1 MTPIFDPSAQHTDVS
16 AKIVAALERLS
27 HAFRSLLWNEA
38 KTHGLSPIQIQFLV
52 YLLYHESALCRVS
65 HLAREFQLTQPTVS
79 DAVRALEAKGLVT
92 KEPWPGDRR
101 ILTIKLTP
109 QGRTLAQHLSGWADV
124 VKPHVER
131 LTPDEQQQLML
142 TLMRLI
148 ASLQEA
154 GIVSL
159 TRMCLMCRFFEP
171 NAASDSTTPYYC
183 RLLEKPLSTAELRFD
198 CPEQEPVVAQAAHS
212 SN

>member
-1 MTPIFDPSAQHTDVS
+1 MTPLFDPTAQHTDVS

-27 HAFRSLLWNEA
+27 HVFRSLLWNEA

-52 YLLYHESALCRVS
+52 YLLHHERSTLCRVS

-92 KEPWPGDRR
+92 KEPWPDDRR
-101 ILTIKLTP
+101 ISTIKLTP
-109 QGRTLAQHLSGWADV
+109 QGRELAQHLSGWADV

-131 LTPDEQQQLML
+131 LAPDEQQQLML
-142 TLMRLI
+142 ALMRLI

-159 TRMCLMCRFFEP
+159 TRMCLTCRFFEP
-171 NAASDSTTPYYC
+171 NAATDSTTPYYC

-198 CPEQEPVVAQAAHS
+198 CPEQESATQTAPVS
-212 SN
+212 